1 MTTIAIAGSRATPDP
16 VALVDYDPARLDDLV
31 PMWRA
36 SFEQGVGIVDPH
48 PLAEQRDYFLTRV
61 LPRCDVKLAVRGDEL
76 VGFVAANHESVAQL
90 YVRIGC
96 QRQRI
101 GTRMLD
107 WAKSR
112 STGSLW
118 LYTFAQNRVACAF
131 YERQGFAVAA
141 RGFEPTWRL
150 DDVRYVWRA

>member
-1 MTTIAIAGSRATPDP
+1 MTPIASPEARATPD
-16 VALVDYDPARLDDLV
+16 VLVDYDPARLDDLV

-48 PLAEQRDYFLTRV
+48 PLAEQRDYFLAEV

-90 YVRIGC
+90 YVRVGC
-96 QRQRI
+96 QRQ
-101 GTRMLD
+101 GVGSRMLD

-118 LYTFAQNRVACAF
+118 LYAFAQNRVACAF
-131 YERQGFAVAA
+131 YERHGFAVAA
-141 RGFEPTWRL
+141 RGFEPNWRL